1 MDKELGDK
9 IAVMQRQLKEI
20 QSCLS
25 GLQNMTLN
33 GNDAIHKE
41 VADLRKQQEI
51 ILQKLDKLS
60 GDVKL
65 VNSEGKLKTSYKDY
79 SPEEIYTMHT
89 KQGLSWNRIA
99 SLVGCSVSTVRR
111 KYKEFMY
118 DGLEVDF

>member
-1 MDKELGDK
+1 MDVELGNK

-20 QSCLS
+20 QSCIN
-25 GLQNMTLN
+25 GLQSIAMN
-33 GNDAIHKE
+33 GNDAIHNE

-51 ILQKLDKLS
+51 IIHKLDKLS

-65 VNSEGKLKTSYKDY
+65 VNAEGKLKQSYKDY
-79 SPEEIYTMHT
+79 SSAEIYAMHT

-99 SLVGCSVSTVRR
+99 SLIGCSVSTVRR

-118 DGLEVDF
+118 DGLEVNF